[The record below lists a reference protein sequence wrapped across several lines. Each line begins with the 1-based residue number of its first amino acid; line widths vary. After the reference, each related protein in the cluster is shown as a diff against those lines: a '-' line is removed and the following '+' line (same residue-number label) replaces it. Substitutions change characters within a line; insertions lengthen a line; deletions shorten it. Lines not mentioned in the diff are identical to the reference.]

1 MLPLQCR
8 YRWKAFYTVSVTM
21 GWSVHHTRVNRSAG
35 FSVLMFIGTIWALT
49 YNRRMQDI
57 NRPFVVV
64 AVLLLNLSTAV
75 SSRLTPDVI
84 C

>member
-1 MLPLQCR
+1 
-8 YRWKAFYTVSVTM
+8 
-21 GWSVHHTRVNRSAG
+21 
-35 FSVLMFIGTIWALT
+35 MFIGTIWALT

-57 NRPFVVV
+57 NRPLAVV

-75 SSRLTPDVI
+75 SSRFTSDMI

>member
-1 MLPLQCR
+1 
-8 YRWKAFYTVSVTM
+8 
-21 GWSVHHTRVNRSAG
+21 
-35 FSVLMFIGTIWALT
+35 MFIGTIWALT